1 MKKNK
6 QKLNRINKLS
16 LTICLFSVIFLSL
29 ALGLALYLGKANTYN
44 SNSLPLAEA
53 TGKEQ
58 QQLNNVNNTDS
69 KGQGEAAPQPNATP
83 NNLTVLLIGTD
94 KRPTDKS
101 MGNTDTLI
109 VVHVDSN
116 SDRTELL
123 SVPRDTKVK
132 FPGYGTQKI
141 NAIARLGKGP
151 QAIKT
156 SLEELLGQPIDG
168 YILTNFA
175 GFKDIINTLG
185 GITVNVEK
193 NMYYQTGDAEDGIIN
208 LKKGVQR
215 LNGEQALQYARFRH
229 DQFGD
234 ITRTQRQQT
243 VLKAAAKEFMQL
255 KTLPKLPWLI
265 PQIYHMVNT
274 DLPLNKI
281 ILLANSAS
289 HYNSNTIVSQTLPG
303 DFDTENGI
311 SYWKVS
317 PENSRLVASQLF
329 KEGKTTNV
337 FTNTTTETKVKAE
350 NPQTSNNKKPDTQEI
365 VPKNNNDTI
374 TVNID

>member
-1 MKKNK
+1 MKNK
-6 QKLNRINKLS
+6 QKLSPKYRIG
-16 LTICLFSVIFLSL
+16 LTICLLSIIFLSL
-29 ALGLALYLGKANTYN
+29 GFALRLYLGEENTRN
-44 SNSLPLAEA
+44 TNSLPLAEA
-53 TGKEQ
+53 TGNEQ
-58 QQLNNVNNTDS
+58 LQSNNAKNINSTNL
-69 KGQGEAAPQPNATP
+69 GEAAPQPNATA
-83 NNLTVLLIGTD
+83 NSLTVLLIGTD

-101 MGNTDTLI
+101 IGNTDTLI
-109 VVHVDSN
+109 VVHVNSN
-116 SDRTELL
+116 YGRTELL
-123 SVPRDTKVK
+123 SVPRDTKVNLSE
-132 FPGYGTQKI
+132 YGAQKI

-156 SLEELLGQPIDG
+156 ALEELLGQPIDG
-168 YILTNFA
+168 YIQTNFA
-175 GFKDIINTLG
+175 GFRDIINTLG

-208 LKKGVQR
+208 LRKGVQR
-215 LNGEQALQYARFRH
+215 LNGDQALQYARFRH
-229 DQFGD
+229 DPFGD

-243 VLKAAAKEFMQL
+243 VLKAVAEEFMQL

-281 ILLANSAS
+281 VFLANSAI
-289 HYNSNTIVSQTLPG
+289 HFNSNTIVSQTLPG

-317 PENSRLVASQLF
+317 LENSRLVTSQLF

-337 FTNTTTETKVKAE
+337 FTNTITETKVKAGDVQ
-350 NPQTSNNKKPDTQEI
+350 NSNIKKPDAQKIMPE
-365 VPKNNNDTI
+365 NNKDNI
-374 TVNID
+374 TVNIN